1 MKKSSWKKFLRD
13 SDGDLFGW
21 IIAAPAARADKKTE
35 ELSIFLKGYSRGDF
49 IRAAEIILGSS
60 SSPEKF
66 IVINPKTGK
75 YYPMTRVLYSAKH
88 TDILTGEAC

>member
-1 MKKSSWKKFLRD
+1 MKKSSWKNVFRD

-21 IIAAPAARADKKTE
+21 IIAAPAARANKKTD

-49 IRAAEIILGSS
+49 IRAAEMILGSS
-60 SSPEKF
+60 SSPEAF

-75 YYPMTRVLYSAKH
+75 HYPMTRVLYSAKH
-88 TDILTGEAC
+88 RDILTGEVC